1 MTHDAPSITVVTA
14 SYNAL
19 DGLRRTV
26 ESVATQ
32 SYSNIQHVIVDGGSS
47 DGTVEYLASLG
58 GGPQWLSERDDGIAD
73 ALNKGIAL
81 ADGDWVIVLQADD
94 TFLDEESLARAVRHL
109 RSDHDIVSMQ
119 VLLTYPE
126 GGSRIRKTR
135 PFTVLTDLRMTNPH
149 QGMFCRRE
157 LFNRIGLFDTSYR
170 IALDYEFL
178 LRAKR
183 SGARLKPVH
192 EITAV
197 MPATGISTQSDWKST
212 RSRILEDRRLQA
224 RHAVGIFGKFAYALY
239 WPFNYYSWMIK
250 SSLSA

>member
-1 MTHDAPSITVVTA
+1 MTDAPRISVVTA

-19 DGLRRTV
+19 DGLCRTV
-26 ESVATQ
+26 ESVAAQTWP
-32 SYSNIQHVIVDGGSS
+32 NVQHVIVDGGSS
-47 DGTVEYLASLG
+47 DGTQQFLERLRPGVT
-58 GGPQWLSERDDGIAD
+58 WLRESDQGIAD

-94 TFLDEESLARAVRHL
+94 TFVDEESLARAVRHL
-109 RSDHDIVSMQ
+109 RSRHDIVSMQ

-135 PFTVLTDLRMTNPH
+135 PFTVLTDFRMTNPH
-149 QGMFCRRE
+149 QGMFCRRD
-157 LFNRIGLFDTSYR
+157 LFNRIGMFDTSYR

-192 EITAV
+192 EIAAV
-197 MPATGISTQSDWKST
+197 MPATGISTQLDWKST

-224 RHAVGIFGKFAYALY
+224 RHAAGMLGKFAYALY
-239 WPFNYYSWMIK
+239 WPFNYYTWMLK
-250 SSLSA
+250 SRLSG